1 MTGGESPFLFAPPAP
16 SHQFL
21 SLVRPEGPQPT
32 GTSDVSDM
40 MSGDVSQSW
49 AARIPI
55 LRLCIWIDWV
65 RVP

>member
-40 MSGDVSQSW
+40 MSGGASADRN
-49 AARIPI
+49 AHAI
-55 LRLCIWIDWV
+55 LRLRIWSNVATI
-65 RVP
+65 R